1 MTDSL
6 SITLGQCSDKGVKAI
21 NQDFHGALIP
31 AGREL
36 ALKGIAVALA
46 DGISSSSV
54 SQEAAE
60 SAIKSL
66 LTDYYCTSDAWTV
79 KTAASRV
86 ISATNSW
93 LFAQTRR
100 SQHAF
105 DLDKGYVCTLSAM
118 VLKNRQ
124 AHLFHVGD
132 SRIYRAS
139 GAGLD
144 QLTQDHRVVLSSV
157 ENYLGRALGMAQNVE
172 IDYRQVDLSQGDVF
186 VLATD
191 GVFEF
196 VSPEFIANA
205 CHGDNLDHAAQAIV
219 AEALAQGSSD
229 NCTVQIL
236 RVDNLPTADAAG
248 IMAHAETL
256 PPAPVLEPPCSFDG
270 YDILRTLHSN
280 SRSHIYLAKDQET
293 GVRYA
298 LKVPSIDL
306 RDDPEYLRRML
317 MEEWIARRLS
327 SPHVLKSGPARSRSH
342 LYVVTEYLEGQTLRQ
357 WMRDNPKPDLE
368 TVRGI
373 IEQIV
378 KGLRALHR
386 REMLHQDLRPENVM
400 IDQNGTVKIIDFG
413 STCVAG
419 VVEGA
424 SAFDDAEILGT
435 AQYTAPEYFVGG
447 ETGPR
452 SDLFSLGVLTY
463 EMLTGQLPYGA
474 QVSRATTT
482 RAQSR
487 LRYNSTPIQ
496 SAGIAPWV
504 DAALAR
510 ATDPNPH
517 RRYAVMSEF
526 VADLR
531 RPSATFN
538 PNARVPLMQRNPLV
552 FWQILSLILVVLWL
566 ATFGWFWR

>member
-6 SITLGQCSDKGVKAI
+6 SITLGQCSDKGVKET

-31 AGREL
+31 SGRVL
-36 ALKGIAVALA
+36 TLKGITVALA

-100 SQHAF
+100 SQHAY
-105 DLDKGYVCTLSAM
+105 DLDKGYVCTLSAI

-132 SRIYRAS
+132 SRIYRVS
-139 GAGLD
+139 GTGLD
-144 QLTQDHRVVLSSV
+144 RLTQDHRIVLSSV

-172 IDYRQVDLSQGDVF
+172 IDYRQVDLAKGDIF
-186 VLATD
+186 LLATD

-196 VSPEFIANA
+196 ASPRFIAETCQSA
-205 CHGDNLDHAAQAIV
+205 DLEQAAQAIV
-219 AEALAQGSSD
+219 AEALAQGSND

-236 RVDNLPTADAAG
+236 RVDDLPATDVAG
-248 IMAHAETL
+248 IMDHTETL
-256 PPAPVLEPPCSFDG
+256 PPAPVLDPPCSFDG

-293 GVRYA
+293 GVRVA

-306 RDDPEYLRRML
+306 RDDPDYLRRLL
-317 MEEWIARRLS
+317 MEEWIARRIS
-327 SPHVLKSGPARSRSH
+327 SPHVLKSGPARKRSH
-342 LYVVTEYLEGQTLRQ
+342 IYVVTEYLEGQTLRQ

-368 TVRGI
+368 TVRDI

-400 IDQNGTVKIIDFG
+400 IDPNGTIKIIDFG
-413 STCVAG
+413 STRVAG
-419 VVEGA
+419 VVEGG
-424 SAFDDAEILGT
+424 SVSEDAEILGT
-435 AQYTAPEYFVGG
+435 AQYAAPEYFVGG
-447 ETGPR
+447 LSGPQ

-463 EMLTGQLPYGA
+463 EILTGQLPYGA

-487 LRYNSTPIQ
+487 LRYNSAPTR

-510 ATDPNPH
+510 ATHINPH
-517 RRYAVMSEF
+517 RRYAAMSEF
-526 VADLR
+526 LADLR
-531 RPSATFN
+531 RPSADYD
-538 PNARVPLMQRNPLV
+538 PSARMPLMQRNPLM
-552 FWQILSLILVVLWL
+552 FWQVLSLILTVSLLVSI
-566 ATFGWFWR
+566 AIP